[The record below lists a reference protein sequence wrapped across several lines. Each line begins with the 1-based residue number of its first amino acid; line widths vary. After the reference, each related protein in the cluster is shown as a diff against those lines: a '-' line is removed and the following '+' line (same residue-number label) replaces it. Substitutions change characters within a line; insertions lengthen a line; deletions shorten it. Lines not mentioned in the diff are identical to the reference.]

1 MEIAKRYALTFM
13 IAALGV
19 LCGIAL
25 WHLWDDHRLMDEIRA
40 ARIAQTAA
48 QAQQIQ
54 QFQQQQRAAQTPKVG
69 P

>member
-1 MEIAKRYALTFM
+1 MNMPRHGMT
-13 IAALGV
+13 LGV
-19 LCGIAL
+19 ALVGILLGLTL
-25 WHLWDDHRLMDEIRA
+25 WHLWDDHRVIDEIRA

-54 QFQQQQRAAQTPKVG
+54 QFQQQQRAVQTRPVG